1 MHSREPADAS
11 RPSAGHFSPA
21 AFHGV
26 FIMTIDKAGC
36 AAIEASIR
44 NLADNVPNSPNRDAR
59 DWAGFFAALA
69 KLFVEVAPVII
80 PLFLNKEPETK

>member
-1 MHSREPADAS
+1 MHSLEPADAS
-11 RPSAGHFSPA
+11 RPSAGRFSPA

-44 NLADNVPNSPNRDAR
+44 NLADNVPNSPTAM
-59 DWAGFFAALA
+59 LA
-69 KLFVEVAPVII
+69 IGPD
-80 PLFLNKEPETK
+80 FLPPSPSFLLRWPP